1 MVKSE
6 FFKILQENSPI
17 IIFCLCIGILS
28 GYFLNSSSSDG
39 FGILLIAP
47 AIMATTGNIGSIFGS
62 QLTTALHSG
71 IIGAK
76 FKNIKILFTKIL
88 GMIILSLLM
97 SILIG
102 FCAYIISLIIKIQGR
117 ELFHFL
123 LLTFFSGLITS
134 SLMIL
139 ISIFVSYVT
148 FSRGLD
154 PDNFVTP
161 LVSTLSDFISVLILI
176 IVDLII

>member
-1 MVKSE
+1 MIKSE
-6 FFKILQENSPI
+6 FFKILQENFPI

-28 GYFLNSSSSDG
+28 GYFLNSSSSEG

-47 AIMATTGNIGSIFGS
+47 AIMTTTGNIGSIFGS

-71 IIGAK
+71 VIGAK
-76 FKNIKILFTKIL
+76 FQKSRVLFTKIL
-88 GMIILSLLM
+88 GMVILSFLM

-102 FCAYIISLIIKIQGR
+102 FCAYFISLIIKIQGK
-117 ELFHFL
+117 ELIHFL
-123 LLTFFSGLITS
+123 LLTTISGLITS

-139 ISIFVSYVT
+139 ISIFVSYAT

-161 LVSTLSDFISVLILI
+161 LVSTLSDFISVLIII
-176 IVDLII
+176 IVDIII